1 MELHCKINRNEI
13 MRNLEQENMDW
24 RQRRVELVDLFA
36 KRMYVEYN
44 IKEMTTKRQKQNG
57 TRQFVLPNGD
67 QIASYTSGYV
77 RRCNSSDR
85 IYQLNKKYKREERWT
100 VMDDGKLR
108 TIKAICYARELIN
121 DPLARLTYI
130 VEFCKRN
137 HGMRNL
143 TLYNI

>member
-1 MELHCKINRNEI
+1 

-24 RQRRVELVDLFA
+24 RQRRIELVDLFA

-44 IKEMTTKRQKQNG
+44 IKEMTTDRQKKNG

-67 QIASYTSGYV
+67 EIASYTSGYV

-85 IYQLNKKYKREERWT
+85 IYQLNKVYKREERWT
-100 VMDDGKLR
+100 VMTDGKLR
-108 TIKAICYARELIN
+108 TIKATCHARELIH
-121 DPLARLTYI
+121 DPLARLIYI
-130 VEFCKRN
+130 IEFCKRN
-137 HGMRNL
+137 YGMRNL

>member
-1 MELHCKINRNEI
+1 

-44 IKEMTTKRQKQNG
+44 IKEMTTDRQKKNG

-67 QIASYTSGYV
+67 EIASYTSGYV

-85 IYQLNKKYKREERWT
+85 IYQLNKVYKREERWT
-100 VMDDGKLR
+100 VMSGKGELR
-108 TIKAICYARELIN
+108 TIKSICHARELIH
-121 DPLARLTYI
+121 DPLARLVYI
-130 VEFCKRN
+130 IEFCKRN
-137 HGMRNL
+137 YGMRNL
-143 TLYNI
+143 TLYDF